1 MSSIGETEFFS
12 EEDDAILEDSG
23 AGEDIA
29 TTDDEDSSALEAPG
43 AGSEYAMGSSAFVG
57 FDSLQASSVN
67 GKNADKAIA
76 VFEKKF

>member
-1 MSSIGETEFFS
+1 MSSIDETEFFS

-57 FDSLQASSVN
+57 FDSLQANSAKD
-67 GKNADKAIA
+67 KNADKAIA

>member
-1 MSSIGETEFFS
+1 MSSIDETEFFS

-23 AGEDIA
+23 AG
-29 TTDDEDSSALEAPG
+29 
-43 AGSEYAMGSSAFVG
+43 SEYAMGSSAFVG
-57 FDSLQASSVN
+57 VDSLQASSVN

>member
-12 EEDDAILEDSG
+12 EEEDAIL
-23 AGEDIA
+23 EDIA

-43 AGSEYAMGSSAFVG
+43 AGSEYATGTSKLTG

-67 GKNADKAIA
+67 DKNADKAIA